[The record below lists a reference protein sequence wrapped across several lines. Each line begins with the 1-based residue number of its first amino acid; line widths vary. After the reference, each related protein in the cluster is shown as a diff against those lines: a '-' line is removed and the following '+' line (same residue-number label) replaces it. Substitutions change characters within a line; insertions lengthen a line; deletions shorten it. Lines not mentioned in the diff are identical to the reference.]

1 MGHLRHHDVARNM
14 HVAVAAAGLGGI
26 YQAGRMLFD
35 ASLRPTRPRKKESK
49 DDKDKDESVG
59 GAGLGLALMAGGLGA
74 QAVAHLAQL
83 AASRGS
89 ELQARALYCRHA
101 LLSTH
106 ALLHILHVHTACACA
121 RHVRH
126 EPCGSE
132 MQAELIPLHGKCTYL
147 HRACVGR
154 CTAHAGGPR
163 GRRSLRCRCAHLRAS
178 QGLTA
183 WGYNLTSYTSGY
195 SFSCIVRVVPLR
207 YIAVSNPNSALAD
220 ARHAVP
226 DRCGGGARASRPASQ
241 RRRRG
246 PDGACD
252 DL

>member
-1 MGHLRHHDVARNM
+1 
-14 HVAVAAAGLGGI
+14 
-26 YQAGRMLFD
+26 
-35 ASLRPTRPRKKESK
+35 
-49 DDKDKDESVG
+49 
-59 GAGLGLALMAGGLGA
+59 MAGGLGA

-106 ALLHILHVHTACACA
+106 ALLHILHVHTACACACACACA

-183 WGYNLTSYTSGY
+183 WGYNLTSYIGLQLLMHSKG
-195 SFSCIVRVVPLR
+195 VRVVPLR

-241 RRRRG
+241 WRRRG